1 MNFLIPELVQR
12 VEYKKGPYFA
22 SEGDFS
28 SAGSAHL
35 VYRTK
40 LEKPFAEVTLGQ
52 RGYLR
57 GVAAESREVNSEVT
71 LLSAVERLNNNGP
84 WTVPEGIRKSN
95 AQFILSSGSAREG
108 WTVSL
113 SAYAAKWNAT
123 DQVPQRLIDAGQLP
137 SGQAFGRFDSL
148 DSTDGA
154 KTNRTSLSGSWHK
167 QSEHVRNK
175 FNWYAIKYD
184 FDVFSNFTYL
194 TDPTNSP
201 NGDQFEQK
209 DKRTVLGGSASQSWL
224 SPANASL
231 DMVNTLG
238 VQVRQDHI
246 RLGLY
251 DTASRQ
257 VQSTVRDDQVNQSL
271 IGVFGENEI
280 TWTTWLRSVAGI
292 RADQFNANVTSYSQ
306 AQNSGTTSSAK
317 LSPKASVILGPWNK
331 TEFFINAGRG
341 FHSNDARGTTSKVD
355 PKTGATLETAT
366 GLVSSRGQEIG
377 LKTQAIPNLQTTLA
391 LWQLDFD
398 SELIYGGDTGSTSA
412 GRPSK
417 RTGIEWSNHWTPTE
431 RYLLDANLAWTR
443 PRYSDAN
450 TSGNY
455 IPNAVQ
461 KVANLGIAIRNMG
474 SWSGSLSMRYIG
486 AAPLLEDNSVKSSSS
501 ITSNLRINR
510 KLTSDVDI
518 TLDVL
523 NLADRK
529 NNDISYYYT
538 SRVAGESLAGVSGV
552 HVHPAEPRTIR
563 LSGRILF

>member
-1 MNFLIPELVQR
+1 
-12 VEYKKGPYFA
+12 
-22 SEGDFS
+22 
-28 SAGSAHL
+28 
-35 VYRTK
+35 
-40 LEKPFAEVTLGQ
+40 
-52 RGYLR
+52 
-57 GVAAESREVNSEVT
+57 
-71 LLSAVERLNNNGP
+71 
-84 WTVPEGIRKSN
+84 
-95 AQFILSSGSAREG
+95 
-108 WTVSL
+108 
-113 SAYAAKWNAT
+113 
-123 DQVPQRLIDAGQLP
+123 
-137 SGQAFGRFDSL
+137 
-148 DSTDGA
+148 
-154 KTNRTSLSGSWHK
+154 
-167 QSEHVRNK
+167 
-175 FNWYAIKYD
+175 
-184 FDVFSNFTYL
+184 
-194 TDPTNSP
+194 
-201 NGDQFEQK
+201 
-209 DKRTVLGGSASQSWL
+209 
-224 SPANASL
+224 
-231 DMVNTLG
+231 MVNTLG

-251 DTASRQ
+251 ETASRQ
-257 VQSTVRDDQVNQSL
+257 VQSTVRDDQVKQSL

-292 RADQFNANVTSYSQ
+292 RVDQFNANVSSYSQ

-398 SELIYGGDTGSTSA
+398 SELIYGGDTGGTSA

-431 RYLLDANLAWTR
+431 RYLLDANMAWTR

-474 SWSGSLSMRYIG
+474 PWSGSLSMRYIG

-510 KLTSDVDI
+510 KLTSDIDI

-552 HVHPAEPRTIR
+552 HVHPAEPRITPAIQHVFYTHSNR
-563 LSGRILF
+563 GIMGGIGPTFTQHIEHLSPDGISVCDFSGLHI